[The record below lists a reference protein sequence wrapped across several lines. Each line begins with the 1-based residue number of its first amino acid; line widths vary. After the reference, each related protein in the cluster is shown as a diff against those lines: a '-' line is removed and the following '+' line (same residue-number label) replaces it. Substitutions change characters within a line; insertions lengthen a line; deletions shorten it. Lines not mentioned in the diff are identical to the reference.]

1 MRHSPSLRVLLSTL
15 PAMALAAA
23 LPLRAATQRRLQVVT
38 YDIVPY
44 GMLDEQGQLGGE
56 FVDIT
61 NRLAVQT
68 GIAFDNRLLPY
79 PRAVA
84 TIEHGQSDLVV
95 GLVTAT
101 LQRIAH
107 QVAPVAYSD
116 IVVIGRIGARFDSLL
131 ELHGKTV
138 GYMRGASFDDDF
150 QRDEL
155 IRKYETSSM
164 PQTIQ
169 MLLAGR
175 LDAIIG
181 TGIAV
186 SYALKQMGLSD
197 DALGAPLLIKRSLHW
212 LHYSRKRYDN
222 VTATLLKNGVE
233 RLRAQG
239 FLDEVALRYAPLPER
254 R

>member
-1 MRHSPSLRVLLSTL
+1 MAHSSSLRLLLRGL
-15 PAMALAAA
+15 PAIALMAAT
-23 LPLRAATQRRLQVVT
+23 PLRAAEQRRLQLVT

-44 GMLDEQGQLGGE
+44 GMVDGQGRLGGE

-61 NRLAVQT
+61 DRLALQT

-84 TIEHGQSDLVV
+84 ALEHGQADLVV
-95 GLVTAT
+95 GLVTGT
-101 LQRIAH
+101 LQRVAH
-107 QVAPVAYSD
+107 QIAPVAYSD
-116 IVVIGRIGARFDSLL
+116 IIVVGRAGERFDSLL
-131 ELHGKTV
+131 ALHGKSV

-155 IRKYETSSM
+155 IRKYETSTM
-164 PQTIQ
+164 RQTIQ
-169 MLLAGR
+169 MLFAGR

-186 SYALKQMGLSD
+186 SYALRQMDLPN
-197 DALGAPLLIKRSLHW
+197 DALGTPLLIKRSLHW
-212 LHYSRKRYDN
+212 LHYSKRRYE
-222 VTATLLKNGVE
+222 APMAALLRDGVE

-239 FLDEVALRYAPLPER
+239 FLDDVARRYAAQTESR
-254 R
+254 